1 VIDLQIDYIFIK
13 ILFII
18 EEEVNEMKNYLCVD
32 VGGTSMKM
40 ALIDETGTILKTNSQ
55 TTPSTL
61 EEMYNVMEEA
71 FHAYDDVQGL
81 ALSMPGAVDSEK
93 GVIGGSSALDYIH
106 GPCIKKDLEERL
118 GVRVEMEN
126 DANCAALAEVW
137 KGAAS
142 DVDDC
147 CFIVSGTGIGGAVVK
162 NRRIH
167 KGQHLHGG
175 EFGYMIADF
184 NFETKEMETWSH
196 VGSTVAVVRAVAKA
210 LHVDVHSLDGK
221 EIFDHYHENPVY
233 EKAVDKFYY
242 ALANGIYN
250 LQYAYDPQKIIIG
263 GGISVRDDLLD
274 EVNQRLDVI
283 FKNFTHAKIRPVVLT
298 CQFHNEA
305 NLLGALY
312 HFLTTNS

>member
-1 VIDLQIDYIFIK
+1 M
-13 ILFII
+13 
-18 EEEVNEMKNYLCVD
+18 ENYLAID
-32 VGGTSMKM
+32 VGGT
-40 ALIDETGTILKTNSQ
+40 ALKIGLLTEEGEILKSDSKK
-55 TTPSTL
+55 TPKTL
-61 EEMYNVMEEA
+61 DA
-71 FHAYDDVQGL
+71 FYQIIEDTFHEYEGVKGL
-81 ALSMPGAVDSEK
+81 ALSLPGAVDSET
-93 GVIGGSSALDYIH
+93 GIIGGSSALDYIH
-106 GPCIKKDLEERL
+106 GPNIKEELEKRL
-118 GVRVEMEN
+118 QVRVEMEN

-162 NRRIH
+162 NKRIH

-184 NFETKEMETWSH
+184 NFETKEMKTWSD

-210 LHVDVHSLDGK
+210 KGVDVASLDGRD
-221 EIFDHYHENPVY
+221 IFDHYHEDSDY
-233 EKAVDKFYY
+233 EKAVDKYY
-242 ALANGIYN
+242 YVLANGIYN

-283 FKNFTHAKIRPVVLT
+283 FHRFKHAKIRPVVLT
-298 CQFHNEA
+298 CQYHNDA

-312 HFLTTNS
+312 HFLTIHS

>member
-1 VIDLQIDYIFIK
+1 
-13 ILFII
+13 
-18 EEEVNEMKNYLCVD
+18 MKKYLCID
-32 VGGTSMKM
+32 VGGTSMKIG
-40 ALIDETGTILKTNSQ
+40 LIDEEGNILKTDSIK
-55 TTPSTL
+55 TPETL
-61 EEMYNVMEEA
+61 EGMYQAMCDV
-71 FHAYDDVQGL
+71 FHQYDNVQGL
-81 ALSMPGAVDSEK
+81 ALSMPGAVDSEA
-93 GVIGGSSALDYIH
+93 GIIGGSSALDYIH
-106 GPCIKKDLEERL
+106 GPCIKRDLQERL
-118 GVRVEMEN
+118 KVPVEMEN

-162 NRRIH
+162 DRKIH
-167 KGQHLHGG
+167 KGRHLHGG

-184 NFETKEMETWSH
+184 NFETKEMITWSH
-196 VGSTVAVVRAVAKA
+196 AGSTVAVVKAVAKE
-210 LHVDVHSLDGK
+210 LGVDYKSLDGK

-242 ALANGIYN
+242 VLANGIYN

-298 CQFHNEA
+298 CQYHNEA

-312 HFLTTNS
+312 HFLTANS

>member
-1 VIDLQIDYIFIK
+1 M
-13 ILFII
+13 
-18 EEEVNEMKNYLCVD
+18 ENYLAID
-32 VGGTSMKM
+32 VGGT
-40 ALIDETGTILKTNSQ
+40 ALKIGLLTEEGEILKSDSKK
-55 TTPSTL
+55 TPKTL
-61 EEMYNVMEEA
+61 DA
-71 FHAYDDVQGL
+71 FYQIIEDTFHEYEDVKGL
-81 ALSMPGAVDSEK
+81 ALSLPGAVDSET
-93 GVIGGSSALDYIH
+93 GIIGGSSALDYIH
-106 GPCIKKDLEERL
+106 GPNIKEELEKRL
-118 GVRVEMEN
+118 QVRVEMEN

-162 NRRIH
+162 NKRIH

-184 NFETKEMETWSH
+184 NFETKEMKTWSD

-210 LHVDVHSLDGK
+210 KGVDVASLDGRD
-221 EIFDHYHENPVY
+221 IFDHYHEDSDY
-233 EKAVDKFYY
+233 EKAVDKYY
-242 ALANGIYN
+242 YVLANGIYN

-283 FKNFTHAKIRPVVLT
+283 FHRFKHAKIRPVVLT
-298 CQFHNEA
+298 CQYHNDA

-312 HFLTTNS
+312 HFLTIHS

>member
-1 VIDLQIDYIFIK
+1 
-13 ILFII
+13 
-18 EEEVNEMKNYLCVD
+18 
-32 VGGTSMKM
+32 
-40 ALIDETGTILKTNSQ
+40 
-55 TTPSTL
+55 
-61 EEMYNVMEEA
+61 
-71 FHAYDDVQGL
+71 
-81 ALSMPGAVDSEK
+81 
-93 GVIGGSSALDYIH
+93 
-106 GPCIKKDLEERL
+106 
-118 GVRVEMEN
+118 MEN

-142 DVDDC
+142 DVNDC

-162 NRRIH
+162 NKRIH

-184 NFETKEMETWSH
+184 NFETKEMKTWSD

-210 LHVDVHSLDGK
+210 KGVDVASLDGRD
-221 EIFDHYHENPVY
+221 IFDHYHEDSDY
-233 EKAVDKFYY
+233 EKAVDKYY
-242 ALANGIYN
+242 YVLANGIYN

-283 FKNFTHAKIRPVVLT
+283 FHRFKHAKIRPVVLT
-298 CQFHNEA
+298 CQYHNDA

-312 HFLTTNS
+312 HFLTIHS

>member
-1 VIDLQIDYIFIK
+1 
-13 ILFII
+13 
-18 EEEVNEMKNYLCVD
+18 MGNYLAID
-32 VGGTSMKM
+32 VGGT
-40 ALIDETGTILKTNSQ
+40 ALKIGLLTENGDILKSDSKK
-55 TTPSTL
+55 TPKTL
-61 EEMYNVMEEA
+61 EAFYQLIEET
-71 FHAYDDVQGL
+71 FHEYKEIMGL

-93 GVIGGSSALDYIH
+93 GIIGGSSALDYIH
-106 GPCIKKDLEERL
+106 GPNIKNDLQTRL
-118 GVRVEMEN
+118 GVDVELEN

-142 DVDDC
+142 DVNDC

-162 NRRIH
+162 NKRIH

-210 LHVDVHSLDGK
+210 KGVDVSTLDGR
-221 EIFDHYHENPVY
+221 EIFDHYHEDSDY

-242 ALANGIYN
+242 VLANGIYN
-250 LQYAYDPQKIIIG
+250 LQYAYDPEKIIIG

-283 FKNFTHAKIRPVVLT
+283 FSHFTHAKIRPVVLT
-298 CQFHNEA
+298 CQYHNDA

-312 HFLTTNS
+312 HFLTVNS

>member
-1 VIDLQIDYIFIK
+1 M
-13 ILFII
+13 
-18 EEEVNEMKNYLCVD
+18 ENYLAID
-32 VGGTSMKM
+32 VGGT
-40 ALIDETGTILKTNSQ
+40 ALKIGLLTEEGEILESDSKKT
-55 TTPSTL
+55 PKTL
-61 EEMYNVMEEA
+61 DA
-71 FHAYDDVQGL
+71 FYQIREDTFHEYEGVKGL
-81 ALSMPGAVDSEK
+81 ALSLPGAVDSET
-93 GVIGGSSALDYIH
+93 GIIGGSSALDYIH
-106 GPCIKKDLEERL
+106 GPNIKEELEKRL
-118 GVRVEMEN
+118 QVRVEMEN

-142 DVDDC
+142 DVNDC

-162 NRRIH
+162 NKRIH

-184 NFETKEMETWSH
+184 NFETKEMKTWSD

-210 LHVDVHSLDGK
+210 KGVDVASLDGRD
-221 EIFDHYHENPVY
+221 IFDHYHEDSDY
-233 EKAVDKFYY
+233 EKAVDKYY
-242 ALANGIYN
+242 YVLANGIYN

-283 FKNFTHAKIRPVVLT
+283 FHRFKHAKIRPVVLT
-298 CQFHNEA
+298 CQYHNDA

-312 HFLTTNS
+312 HFLTIHS

>member
-1 VIDLQIDYIFIK
+1 M
-13 ILFII
+13 
-18 EEEVNEMKNYLCVD
+18 ENYLAID
-32 VGGTSMKM
+32 VGGT
-40 ALIDETGTILKTNSQ
+40 ALKIGLLTEEGEILESDSKKT
-55 TTPSTL
+55 PKTL
-61 EEMYNVMEEA
+61 DA
-71 FHAYDDVQGL
+71 FYQIIEDTFHEYEGVKGL
-81 ALSMPGAVDSEK
+81 ALSLPGAVDSET
-93 GVIGGSSALDYIH
+93 GIIGGSSALDYIH
-106 GPCIKKDLEERL
+106 GPNIKEELEKRL
-118 GVRVEMEN
+118 QVRVEMEN

-142 DVDDC
+142 DVNDC

-162 NRRIH
+162 NKRIH

-184 NFETKEMETWSH
+184 NFETKEMKTWSD

-210 LHVDVHSLDGK
+210 KGVDVASLDGRD
-221 EIFDHYHENPVY
+221 IFDHYHGDSDY
-233 EKAVDKFYY
+233 EKAVDKYY
-242 ALANGIYN
+242 YVLANGIYN

-283 FKNFTHAKIRPVVLT
+283 FHRFKHAKIRPVVLT
-298 CQFHNEA
+298 CQYHNDA

-312 HFLTTNS
+312 HFLTIHS

>member
-1 VIDLQIDYIFIK
+1 M
-13 ILFII
+13 
-18 EEEVNEMKNYLCVD
+18 ENYLAID
-32 VGGTSMKM
+32 VGGT
-40 ALIDETGTILKTNSQ
+40 ALKIGLLTEEGEILESDSKKT
-55 TTPSTL
+55 PKTL
-61 EEMYNVMEEA
+61 DA
-71 FHAYDDVQGL
+71 FYQIIEDTFHEYEGVKGL
-81 ALSMPGAVDSEK
+81 ALSLPGAVDSET
-93 GVIGGSSALDYIH
+93 GIIGGSSALDYIH
-106 GPCIKKDLEERL
+106 GPNIKEELEKRL
-118 GVRVEMEN
+118 QVRVEMEN

-142 DVDDC
+142 DVNDC

-162 NRRIH
+162 NKRIH

-184 NFETKEMETWSH
+184 NFETKEMKTWSD

-210 LHVDVHSLDGK
+210 KGVDVASLDGRD
-221 EIFDHYHENPVY
+221 IFDHYHEDSDY
-233 EKAVDKFYY
+233 EKAVDKYY
-242 ALANGIYN
+242 YVLANGIYN

-283 FKNFTHAKIRPVVLT
+283 FHRFKHAKIRPVVLT
-298 CQFHNEA
+298 CQYHNDA

-312 HFLTTNS
+312 HFLTNHS

>member
-1 VIDLQIDYIFIK
+1 M
-13 ILFII
+13 
-18 EEEVNEMKNYLCVD
+18 ENYLAID
-32 VGGTSMKM
+32 VGGT
-40 ALIDETGTILKTNSQ
+40 ALKIGLLTEEGEILESDSKKT
-55 TTPSTL
+55 PKTL
-61 EEMYNVMEEA
+61 DA
-71 FHAYDDVQGL
+71 FYQIIEDTFHEYEGVKGL
-81 ALSMPGAVDSEK
+81 ALSLPGAVDSET
-93 GVIGGSSALDYIH
+93 GIIGGSSALDYIH
-106 GPCIKKDLEERL
+106 GPNIKEELEKRL
-118 GVRVEMEN
+118 QVRVEMEN

-142 DVDDC
+142 DVNDC

-162 NRRIH
+162 NKRIH

-184 NFETKEMETWSH
+184 NFETKEMKTWSD

-210 LHVDVHSLDGK
+210 KGVDVASLDGRD
-221 EIFDHYHENPVY
+221 IFDHYHEDSDY
-233 EKAVDKFYY
+233 EKAVDKYY
-242 ALANGIYN
+242 YVLANGIYN

-283 FKNFTHAKIRPVVLT
+283 FHRFKHAKIIPVVLT
-298 CQFHNEA
+298 CQYHNDA

-312 HFLTTNS
+312 HFLTIHS

>member
-1 VIDLQIDYIFIK
+1 M
-13 ILFII
+13 
-18 EEEVNEMKNYLCVD
+18 ENYLAID
-32 VGGTSMKM
+32 VGGT
-40 ALIDETGTILKTNSQ
+40 ALKIGLLTEEGEILESDSKKT
-55 TTPSTL
+55 PKTL
-61 EEMYNVMEEA
+61 DA
-71 FHAYDDVQGL
+71 FYQIIEDTFHEYEGVKGL
-81 ALSMPGAVDSEK
+81 ALSLPGAVDSET
-93 GVIGGSSALDYIH
+93 GIIGGSSALDYIH
-106 GPCIKKDLEERL
+106 GPNIKEELEKRL
-118 GVRVEMEN
+118 QVRVEMEN

-142 DVDDC
+142 DVNDC

-162 NRRIH
+162 NKRIH

-184 NFETKEMETWSH
+184 NFETKEMKTWSD

-210 LHVDVHSLDGK
+210 KGVDVASLDCRD
-221 EIFDHYHENPVY
+221 IFDHYHEDSDFEN
-233 EKAVDKFYY
+233 AVDKYY
-242 ALANGIYN
+242 YVLANGIYN

-283 FKNFTHAKIRPVVLT
+283 FHRFKHAKIRPVVLT
-298 CQFHNEA
+298 CQYHNDA

-312 HFLTTNS
+312 HFLTIHS

>member
-1 VIDLQIDYIFIK
+1 M
-13 ILFII
+13 
-18 EEEVNEMKNYLCVD
+18 ENYLAID
-32 VGGTSMKM
+32 VGGT
-40 ALIDETGTILKTNSQ
+40 ALKIGLLTEEGEILESDSKKT
-55 TTPSTL
+55 PKTL
-61 EEMYNVMEEA
+61 DA
-71 FHAYDDVQGL
+71 FYQIIEDTFHEYEGGKGL
-81 ALSMPGAVDSEK
+81 ALSLPGAVDSET
-93 GVIGGSSALDYIH
+93 GIIGGSSALDYIH
-106 GPCIKKDLEERL
+106 GPNIKEELEKRL
-118 GVRVEMEN
+118 QVRVEMEN

-142 DVDDC
+142 DVNDC

-162 NRRIH
+162 NKRIH

-184 NFETKEMETWSH
+184 NFETKEMKTWSD

-210 LHVDVHSLDGK
+210 KGVDVASLDGRD
-221 EIFDHYHENPVY
+221 IFDHYHEDSDY
-233 EKAVDKFYY
+233 EKAVDKYY
-242 ALANGIYN
+242 YVLANGIYN

-283 FKNFTHAKIRPVVLT
+283 FHRFKHAKIRPVVLT
-298 CQFHNEA
+298 CQYHNDA

-312 HFLTTNS
+312 HFLTIHS

>member
-1 VIDLQIDYIFIK
+1 MKRYLSIDI
-13 ILFII
+13 
-18 EEEVNEMKNYLCVD
+18 
-32 VGGTSMKM
+32 GGTSMKYGV
-40 ALIDETGTILKTNSQ
+40 LDEEGRILESGSKV
-55 TTPSTL
+55 TPDTL
-61 EEMYNVMEEA
+61 EKMYQVIEDIFKMYKDN
-71 FHAYDDVQGL
+71 DLQGL
-81 ALSMPGAVDSEK
+81 ALSMPGAVDSEA

-106 GPCIKKDLEERL
+106 GPHIKQDLEKCL
-118 GVRVEMEN
+118 NVRVELEN

-137 KGAAS
+137 KGAGS

-196 VGSTVAVVRAVAKA
+196 VGSTVAVIRAIAKA
-210 LHVDVHSLDGK
+210 KGVDVSSLDGK
-221 EIFDHYHENPVY
+221 EIFDHYHEDADY

-242 ALANGIYN
+242 VLANGIYN

-274 EVNQRLDVI
+274 EINQRLDVI
-283 FKNFTHAKIRPVVLT
+283 FSRFTHAKIRPVVLT
-298 CQFHNEA
+298 CQYHNDA